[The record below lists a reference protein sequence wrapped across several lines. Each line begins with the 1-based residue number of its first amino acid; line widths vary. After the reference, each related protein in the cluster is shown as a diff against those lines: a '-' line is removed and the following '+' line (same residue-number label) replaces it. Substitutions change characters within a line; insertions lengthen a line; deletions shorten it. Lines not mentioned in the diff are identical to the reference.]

1 MSLDID
7 LGVSLLFS
15 GYPAAGGGAAEPNN
29 DTHFSFTDFY
39 VQPTGS
45 NLNAGST
52 SSDAALA
59 TYVNSAVLGWN
70 SGTGVFE
77 VASGDPVADG
87 VTVGM
92 FGSVYV
98 TAGATVATF
107 VARVT
112 AVSTT
117 AVTVSL
123 TAVSGTPPTT
133 DTAGARTLKIGGA
146 WAGPGG
152 SVGFPYNFVYGS
164 MMDSS
169 NNIPHVNLKGGVDYS
184 VTASV
189 RRCYGSA
196 WAAANAYV
204 IGDVIVSSG
213 TVYRCILGH
222 TNQVPPNATYW
233 VVVSLTISPVVFRG
247 YTTTPRDNGQAR
259 IKGPTTGASFIV
271 VSDLGSYTLHADIDV
286 QDNGATGSAS
296 GFALS
301 GSTNMAFG
309 VSAHGMRGR
318 GVELNNVLGALVEC
332 EAWGCNTSNTTYSGG
347 IHAATAGSFV
357 FRCMSHNNRGG
368 SNGHGITMDTSI
380 YWKECISAYNSG
392 DGYQSNADTNVTLSS
407 CDFYNNGANGLNF
420 TGGSTTMLLSIVN
433 CNFVKNGAN
442 GILFRRYG
450 EIGEFAGNRFG
461 AGTMANTTADATTF
475 EPFSMSAAN
484 NSSYASDVTPW
495 SDPDN
500 GNLSITLAA
509 AVGAGYGT
517 YTAAFNGFG
526 TNVSYPDVGAA
537 EKSHA

>member
-1 MSLDID
+1 MPLSIGLG
-7 LGVSLLFS
+7 LGLVFCGVS
-15 GYPAAGGGAAEPNN
+15 AGGASTEPDN
-29 DTHFSFTDFY
+29 DTHFSFTDLY

-52 SSDAALA
+52 NSDSPLA
-59 TYVNSAVLGWN
+59 TYTNSAVLGWN

-77 VASGDPVADG
+77 VASGNPVTDG

-112 AVSTT
+112 AVSAT

-123 TAVSGTPPTT
+123 TAVSGTPPST
-133 DTAGARTLKIGGA
+133 DTAGARTLRIGGA
-146 WAGPGG
+146 WAGPSGTTT
-152 SVGFPYNFVYGS
+152 FPVNFVAAAMRNTS
-164 MMDSS
+164 DH
-169 NNIPHVNLKGGVDYS
+169 IPHVNYKNGTDYS
-184 VTASV
+184 MTA
-189 RRCYGSA
+189 
-196 WAAANAYV
+196 V
-204 IGDVIVSSG
+204 ITRSLNGPVI
-213 TVYRCILGH
+213 
-222 TNQVPPNATYW
+222 Q
-233 VVVSLTISPVVFRG
+233 RG
-247 YTTTPRDNGQAR
+247 YATTPRDGGQAR
-259 IKGPTTGASFIV
+259 IKGPTTGASYIGV
-271 VSDLGSYTLHADIDV
+271 NVTGSYNLFADFDV
-286 QDNGATGSAS
+286 QNNGATGSAS
-296 GFALS
+296 GFALAAT
-301 GSTNMAFG
+301 TNMAFG
-309 VSAHGMRGR
+309 ISVHEVRGR
-318 GVELNNVLGALVEC
+318 GLELNNVLGALVEC

-357 FRCMSHNNRGG
+357 FRCMSHNNRSG

-380 YWKECISAYNSG
+380 YWKECISAYNTG

-450 EIGEFAGNRFG
+450 EVGEFAGNRFG

-475 EPFSMSAAN
+475 EPFAMSAAN
-484 NSSYASDVTPW
+484 NASYASDVTPW

-500 GNLSITLAA
+500 GNFSTVLAA

-526 TNVSYPDVGAA
+526 TTVAYPDVGAA

>member
-1 MSLDID
+1 MT
-7 LGVSLLFS
+7 LGLGLGLGLSS
-15 GYPAAGGGAAEPNN
+15 GTRLGLGSTSAASAEPNN

-39 VQPTGS
+39 VQQTGS

-52 SSDAALA
+52 NTDAPLA
-59 TYVNSAVLGWN
+59 TYTNSAVLGWN

-77 VASGDPVADG
+77 VASGNPVADG
-87 VTVGM
+87 VAVDM
-92 FGSVYV
+92 FASVYV

-107 VARVT
+107 VGRIT
-112 AVSTT
+112 AVSST

-123 TAVSGTPPTT
+123 TAVSGTPPST
-133 DTAGARTLKIGGA
+133 DTAGARTMRVGGA
-146 WAGPGG
+146 WAGPSGTTT
-152 SVGFPYNFVYGS
+152 FPVNFVAAAMVNAAGY
-164 MMDSS
+164 
-169 NNIPHVNLKGGVDYS
+169 IPHVNYKNGTDYS
-184 VTASV
+184 MTA
-189 RRCYGSA
+189 
-196 WAAANAYV
+196 V
-204 IGDVIVSSG
+204 ITRSLNGPVI
-213 TVYRCILGH
+213 
-222 TNQVPPNATYW
+222 Q
-233 VVVSLTISPVVFRG
+233 RG
-247 YTTTPRDNGQAR
+247 YTATPRDGGQWR
-259 IKGPTTGASFIV
+259 VKGPTTGASYIGV
-271 VSDLGSYTLHADIDV
+271 NVTGSYNLFADIDV
-286 QDNGATGSAS
+286 QNNGATGSAT
-296 GFALS
+296 GFALAAT
-301 GSTNMAFG
+301 TNLVFG
-309 VSAHGMRGR
+309 VSVHEVRGR
-318 GVELNNVLGALVEC
+318 GLELNNVLGALVEC

-357 FRCMSHNNRGG
+357 FRCLAHNNRSG

-380 YWKECISAYNSG
+380 YWKECISAYNTG

-450 EIGEFAGNRFG
+450 EVGEFAGNRFG
-461 AGTMANTTADATTF
+461 SGTMANTTADATTF
-475 EPFSMSAAN
+475 EPFSMSATN

-509 AVGAGYGT
+509 AAGAGYGS

-526 TNVSYPDVGAA
+526 TTVAYPDVGAA